1 MSHLIH
7 EFLEPGQHHR
17 DLYGWARGCPL
28 PREAILRIAAALVE
42 GVCATL
48 NTSKADPCESCGLKR
63 ADDWSELKSFRAL
76 QPLAKKLRTNAGLL
90 EAAQEGEAQAPA

>member
-1 MSHLIH
+1 MRFGADDLV
-7 EFLEPGQHHR
+7 PAGQDKR
-17 DLYGWARGCPL
+17 NLYGWARGTPL
-28 PREAILRIAAALVE
+28 SRAAILRIAAAMVE

-76 QPLAKKLRTNAGLL
+76 DPIVKKLRTNAGLF
-90 EAAQEGEAQAPA
+90 EKAQEDQA